1 MDNTSLIKTLQVTIE
16 SQNKLIESQ
25 GKTIDKQSKTI
36 ESYGETI
43 KSLETELKRAN
54 ENMDYLLKK
63 LYGRKTEKT
72 SAIDGQLVISDME
85 LGLFNEPEKEMD
97 LGVLEEVLFEEPVKK
112 TRKGYKRKL
121 LFEGL
126 PSQEQVYKLEESQRV
141 CPVDGNKLSVIG
153 KKFLRSEIKY
163 IPAEISVVNIYQET
177 YECRKCKKEGRSGM
191 YNPYTPEP
199 VLQHSY
205 ATASSVAWTM
215 YQKFV
220 QAVPLYRQ
228 EKDWKQMGFE
238 IKRQTLANWIMK
250 TSEEWLYPL
259 VDRLQEELL
268 KENYLHAD
276 ETPVQVLNEEG
287 KENTTKSYMWVY
299 STGANT
305 DRGIRIF
312 KYTPGRTGDY
322 PRDFLKG
329 FTGYLHTDGYT
340 GYNKVANIKR
350 CLCWAHLR
358 RYLKDALPKDMNS
371 EEATLP
377 AQGIAYINK
386 LFEWEREFKNLTPEE
401 RYIKRLEKE
410 KPLLEAFWSWSETSN
425 QKVLPKSKIGK
436 ALQYGLNH
444 KEKLETYLED
454 GNCVIS
460 NNIAENSIRPFTVG
474 RKNWTFC
481 GSPKGAEASA
491 CVYSLVETAKANGLN
506 PYKYLEFILSRLPGS
521 NVKTNPKVLDLMM
534 PWDDLIQ
541 RTCKID

>member
-1 MDNTSLIKTLQVTIE
+1 MNESSLIKTLQVTVE
-16 SQNKLIESQ
+16 SQNKIIE
-25 GKTIDKQSKTI
+25 GQSKTI
-36 ESYGETI
+36 EAYGQTI
-43 KSLETELKRAN
+43 KSLEEELKRAN
-54 ENMDYLLKK
+54 ENMEYLLKK

-72 SAIDGQLVISDME
+72 SAIDGQLVISDIE
-85 LGLFNEPEKEMD
+85 LGLFNEPEKEID
-97 LGVLEEVLFEEPVKK
+97 PSALEEVPFEEPVKK
-112 TRKGYKRKL
+112 TRKGYKRKD

-126 PSQEQVYKLEESQRV
+126 ASQEQVYKLEESQQV
-141 CPVDGNKLSVIG
+141 CPVDGNKLSTVG

-163 IPAEISVVNIYQET
+163 IPAEISIVNIYQET

-220 QAVPLYRQ
+220 QSVPLYRQ

-238 IKRQTLANWIMK
+238 VKRQTLANWIMK
-250 TSEEWLYPL
+250 TSEEWLYP
-259 VDRLQEELL
+259 VVNRLQEELL
-268 KENYLHAD
+268 KEKYLHAD
-276 ETPVQVLNEEG
+276 ESPVQVLNEEG
-287 KENTTKSYMWVY
+287 RENTTKSYMWVY
-299 STGANT
+299 STSANA

-322 PRDFLKG
+322 PKDFLEG

-340 GYNKVANIKR
+340 GYNKVENIQR

-377 AQGIAYINK
+377 SQGIAYINK
-386 LFEWEREFKNLTPEE
+386 LFEWEREFKNLTPEQ
-401 RYIKRLEKE
+401 RQIKRLEKE
-410 KPLLEAFWSWSETSN
+410 KPLLEAFWSWLEIAN
-425 QKVLPKSKIGK
+425 QKVLPKSKIGT

-444 KEKLETYLED
+444 KENLETYLKD
-454 GNCVIS
+454 GHCVIS

-506 PYKYLEFILSRLPGS
+506 PYKYLEFLLSRLPGS

-541 RTCKID
+541 RTCKIN

>member
-1 MDNTSLIKTLQVTIE
+1 MNESSLIKTLQVTVE
-16 SQNKLIESQ
+16 SQNKIIE
-25 GKTIDKQSKTI
+25 GQSKTI
-36 ESYGETI
+36 EAYGQTI
-43 KSLETELKRAN
+43 KSLEEELKRAN
-54 ENMDYLLKK
+54 ENMEYLIRK

-72 SAIDGQLVISDME
+72 SAIDGQLVISDIE
-85 LGLFNEPEKEMD
+85 LGLFNEAEWEVDPS
-97 LGVLEEVLFEEPVKK
+97 VLDEVPFEEPVKK
-112 TRKGYKRKL
+112 TRKGYKRKE

-126 PSQEQVYKLEESQRV
+126 ASQEQVYKLEESQQV
-141 CPVDGNKLSVIG
+141 CPVDGNKLSTVG

-163 IPAEISVVNIYQET
+163 IPAEISIVNIYQET

-220 QAVPLYRQ
+220 QSVPLYRQ

-238 IKRQTLANWIMK
+238 VKRQTLANWIMK
-250 TSEEWLYPL
+250 TSEEWLYP
-259 VDRLQEELL
+259 VVNRLQEELL
-268 KENYLHAD
+268 KEKYLHAD
-276 ETPVQVLNEEG
+276 ESPVQVLNEEG
-287 KENTTKSYMWVY
+287 RENTTKSYMWVY
-299 STGANT
+299 STAANA

-322 PRDFLKG
+322 PKDFLKG

-340 GYNKVANIKR
+340 GYNKVENIQR

-377 AQGIAYINK
+377 SQGIAYINK
-386 LFEWEREFKNLTPEE
+386 LFEWEREFKNLTPEQ
-401 RYIKRLEKE
+401 RQIKRLEKE
-410 KPLLEAFWSWSETSN
+410 KPLLEAFWSWLEIAN
-425 QKVLPKSKIGK
+425 QKVLPKSKIGT

-444 KEKLETYLED
+444 KENLETYLKD
-454 GNCVIS
+454 GHCVIS

-506 PYKYLEFILSRLPGS
+506 PYKYLEFLLSRLPGS